1 MTRPDNELSRQLHA
15 LASSFVSAF
24 QDKHGHLP
32 VIEKDEEWPSPCLA
46 GEYSTDANFWQPA
59 SVEST
64 ESPLSFDNVEQ
75 ALELSLHPDIKTYFT
90 TLYSESFDLSC
101 DDGNLTLLFPWSEA
115 DFGRLQENII
125 GHVLMKR
132 KLKQDVTIFF
142 ALTDQDDFIL
152 SLDNQTGE
160 VWVEQVGK
168 APHKKLADNLTEF
181 LSQLTPVIYD

>member
-1 MTRPDNELSRQLHA
+1 MTRPDNDLARQLRS
-15 LASSFVSAF
+15 LASGFVSAF

-32 VIEKDEEWPSPCLA
+32 VVEKDEEWPSPCIK
-46 GEYSTDANFWQPA
+46 GEYSADANFWQP
-59 SVEST
+59 VDTTDDLTFE
-64 ESPLSFDNVEQ
+64 NVEQ

-90 TLYSESFDLSC
+90 TLYSESFDLTC
-101 DDGNLTLLFPWSEA
+101 EDGNLSLLFPWSEA
-115 DFGRLQENII
+115 DFARLQENII

-152 SLDNQTGE
+152 SLDNGTGE
-160 VWVEQVGK
+160 VWVEQVGR

-181 LSQLTPVIYD
+181 LSQLTPVVYQ